1 MDEISKWYVI
11 HTYSGYEKMVA
22 ENIKKAIETKNLK
35 DVIQEAKVPIQKI
48 KELRNGEYKN
58 IERKLFPGY
67 VLVKMVLNDDSW
79 FIIKHIK
86 GVTGFVGD
94 PYNPNSLSQIEVER
108 LGIEEKNIKVDYK
121 VGDVVEVVSGAL
133 KGFIGNVEEVDEE
146 NSKVKVN
153 VSVFGRNT
161 SIDVDLD
168 KVVLK
173 RWFILKLI

>member
-1 MDEISKWYVI
+1 MDETSKWYVV
-11 HTYSGYEKMVA
+11 HTYSGYEKLVV
-22 ENIKKAIETKNLK
+22 ENIEKAIKNKNLK
-35 DVIQEAKVPIQKI
+35 EIIQEARVPTQKI
-48 KELRNGEYKN
+48 KELRNGEYRNVEK
-58 IERKLFPGY
+58 KLFPGY

-79 FIIKHIK
+79 FVIKQTK

-94 PYNPNSLSQIEVER
+94 PYNPNSLSQVEVER

-121 VGDVVEVVSGAL
+121 VGDIVEVVSGAL
-133 KGFIGNVEEVDEE
+133 KGFSGNVEEIDEE
-146 NSKVKVN
+146 NAKVKVT

-173 RWFILKLI
+173 KWFILKYV